1 MREKKRVFSETE
13 DFSNGDY
20 SSCHSHLKSGLADLL
35 SVSVNE
41 RQTKMLETN
50 RAAQEQLLTQLVRDG
65 LDSITRARVSDSF
78 K

>member
-20 SSCHSHLKSGLADLL
+20 SSCHSHLKSGLDDLL

-41 RQTKMLETN
+41 RQTKMLQTN
-50 RAAQEQLLTQLVRDG
+50 RAAREPLVIRLVRDG
-65 LDSITRARVSDSF
+65 LDSI

>member
-20 SSCHSHLKSGLADLL
+20 SSCHSHLKSGLDDLP

-41 RQTKMLETN
+41 RQKEI
-50 RAAQEQLLTQLVRDG
+50 G
-65 LDSITRARVSDSF
+65 L
-78 K
+78 